1 MGESSTTAR
10 GVIGRA
16 RDFVTGRPTSQKV
29 GGGVAAALLATA
41 PFGGLSRV
49 PEPAPDP
56 IRLGEPI
63 EIGPYRVTID
73 QVVELPDLEPAVRPG
88 PDQRVIVLDATVK
101 NTSDRPDYAVLL
113 LDQLSISGGGTVT
126 DDNKD
131 GASDDPTA
139 VVVADATR
147 VSVVNPGV
155 EYRLA
160 LTFVTEGPWDGD
172 TVTVRANR
180 LEFVAED
187 PLTLDNDTWR
197 DRGGTPYE
205 GALALKRRS

>member
-1 MGESSTTAR
+1 
-10 GVIGRA
+10 
-16 RDFVTGRPTSQKV
+16 
-29 GGGVAAALLATA
+29 
-41 PFGGLSRV
+41 
-49 PEPAPDP
+49 
-56 IRLGEPI
+56 
-63 EIGPYRVTID
+63 
-73 QVVELPDLEPAVRPG
+73 
-88 PDQRVIVLDATVK
+88 
-101 NTSDRPDYAVLL
+101 
-113 LDQLSISGGGTVT
+113 
-126 DDNKD
+126 
-131 GASDDPTA
+131 
-139 VVVADATR
+139 VVADATR